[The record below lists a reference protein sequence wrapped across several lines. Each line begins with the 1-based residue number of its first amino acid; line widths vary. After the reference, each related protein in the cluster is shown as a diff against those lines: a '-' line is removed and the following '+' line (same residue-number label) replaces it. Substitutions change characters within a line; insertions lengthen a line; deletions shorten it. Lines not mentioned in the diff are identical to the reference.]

1 MANLRAKLRHSD
13 FPDLGND
20 SPAEQLIS
28 VRFNWYFQHARQA
41 RVAYR
46 ALGTLQLL
54 AALVIA
60 ISVAI
65 SAPTWLAPALGGLIA
80 LAEGIRTLFGY
91 RDSYPTYT
99 RTAQQ
104 LRNEAWLYAQRAGR
118 YAKTEDPVRLLAER
132 VVEISQEETA
142 DWEAAFKTRTI

>member
-1 MANLRAKLRHSD
+1 MATLRDSD
-13 FPDLGND
+13 FPALGKD

-28 VRFNWYFQHARQA
+28 VRFRWYFRQA
-41 RVAYR
+41 KRARIAYR
-46 ALGTLQLL
+46 LLGTVQLV

-65 SAPTWLAPALGGLIA
+65 SAPTWLAPALGGVIA
-80 LAEGIRTLFGY
+80 LAEGIRTLFGFK
-91 RDSYPTYT
+91 DSYPAYT

-118 YAKTEDPVRLLAER
+118 YGKADDPVRLLAER
-132 VVEISQEETA
+132 VVDISQEETS
-142 DWEAAFKTRTI
+142 DWEAALKARSI